1 MTGYNTFSGS
11 DSSANYILTP
21 SKFVEIKSPND
32 AIIKKVASQMK
43 IDFRGLPDKS
53 GSYNRVKKLL
63 QGKLKSK
70 NYFDV
75 KLGLK
80 IGISVREEIE
90 LNEGLMQSLRGA
102 FNKAKGKIR
111 GIYTRLT
118 KGLKNFIFDSLSKIK
133 NVNDVFRELVGKN
146 VTVSVKFK
154 I

>member
-1 MTGYNTFSGS
+1 M
-11 DSSANYILTP
+11 
-21 SKFVEIKSPND
+21 
-32 AIIKKVASQMK
+32 
-43 IDFRGLPDKS
+43 
-53 GSYNRVKKLL
+53 
-63 QGKLKSK
+63 KSK